1 MELKRKAYNQLI
13 EWKKKSDG
21 KTAILVEGARRIG
34 KSTLVEKF
42 AKENYKS
49 YILIDFSRASNKI
62 KSNFDD
68 NLDHLDIFFQNI
80 ILEYSTRLYKRESV
94 IIFDE
99 VQLFPKAR
107 QAIKALVKD
116 GRYDYIETGS
126 LISLKDNVQNILIPS
141 EEEKIKMYP
150 LDFEEFLWASK
161 NEILSEYI
169 RECFQSKIALQDT
182 FHKRAMYAF
191 NEYILVGGMP
201 QSVVAYIENNKDFFM
216 ADREKNLILN
226 LYRDDIKKSSS
237 RFESK
242 VSVLFDNIPG
252 FLSKHEKKISLHSVD
267 ANSTYSKYDEALF
280 WLQDSMI
287 CNLCYK
293 CNNPSVG
300 FSLNRDNTS
309 VKCYMG
315 DTGLL
320 TSIIISE
327 NKITD
332 IELYK
337 KIMNGK
343 VAFNKGMLYENVI
356 AQSLACKNINLYFY
370 SHYNSENKRN
380 DMEIDFLVLDDNS
393 KVIPIEVKSSKNY
406 TTTSYNLFKNKFK
419 KRIGDSYIIHPKA
432 FNKDENGYKIP
443 AYMAFCLFE

>member
-252 FLSKHEKKISLHSVD
+252 FLSKHEK
-267 ANSTYSKYDEALF
+267 
-280 WLQDSMI
+280 
-287 CNLCYK
+287 
-293 CNNPSVG
+293 
-300 FSLNRDNTS
+300 
-309 VKCYMG
+309 
-315 DTGLL
+315 
-320 TSIIISE
+320 
-327 NKITD
+327 
-332 IELYK
+332 
-337 KIMNGK
+337 
-343 VAFNKGMLYENVI
+343 
-356 AQSLACKNINLYFY
+356 
-370 SHYNSENKRN
+370 
-380 DMEIDFLVLDDNS
+380 DFF
-393 KVIPIEVKSSKNY
+393 
-406 TTTSYNLFKNKFK
+406 T
-419 KRIGDSYIIHPKA
+419 
-432 FNKDENGYKIP
+432 
-443 AYMAFCLFE
+443 FCRCE